1 MTCPLPLTP
10 FEQYMLEDDRP
21 NWPMNILLRLQF
33 SGTFARP
40 AFEAAVQASLRRHP
54 LLAAKVEPAG
64 RKRLAWSPA
73 SGAPS
78 CVHWTSACDGD
89 SRPAFTP
96 IDLGQEPGLRL
107 RIMEAEETTEL
118 WCQCHH
124 ACCDG
129 LGLLQFVQDLLV
141 AYAAPDDELPEL
153 APPALAHERLRAR
166 GWYGLTP
173 GQLVRLLPR
182 QLVGLLGVRQ
192 FFAHTPSPLV
202 PGDIRPTAPEAS
214 AGGPAFLVR
223 QLTGEESASLHRV
236 ARGLRVTLNDLL
248 LRDWFL
254 AAAAWRRERFPG
266 TEQDWLRLT
275 VPINL
280 RTEATRE
287 MPATN
292 QASMVFLDRRPCDCA
307 DSGRLLEGI
316 HREMEQIKRCR
327 LGLTFMASVAL
338 ARALGGLTR
347 MVRGDRCAATAIL
360 TNLGVFLSNA
370 PLTTR
375 DGRLVAGNVVLE
387 DIDMLAPLR
396 PYTYAAFSV
405 LTYASQLR
413 IAVHYDPCMLGAREA
428 EALLDAFLTQLRNSA
443 GLSEKVSSKALSGT
457 HL

>member
-153 APPALAHERLRAR
+153 APPGVAHERLRRAR
-166 GWYGLTP
+166 VVYAGTTCSP
-173 GQLVRLLPR
+173 ASPVT
-182 QLVGLLGVRQ
+182 LLGVRQ

-202 PGDIRPTAPEAS
+202 PGDIRPTARS
-214 AGGPAFLVR
+214 FGRGPAPW
-223 QLTGEESASLHRV
+223 SA
-236 ARGLRVTLNDLL
+236 N
-248 LRDWFL
+248 
-254 AAAAWRRERFPG
+254 
-266 TEQDWLRLT
+266 
-275 VPINL
+275 
-280 RTEATRE
+280 
-287 MPATN
+287 
-292 QASMVFLDRRPCDCA
+292 
-307 DSGRLLEGI
+307 
-316 HREMEQIKRCR
+316 
-327 LGLTFMASVAL
+327 
-338 ARALGGLTR
+338 
-347 MVRGDRCAATAIL
+347 
-360 TNLGVFLSNA
+360 
-370 PLTTR
+370 
-375 DGRLVAGNVVLE
+375 
-387 DIDMLAPLR
+387 
-396 PYTYAAFSV
+396 
-405 LTYASQLR
+405 
-413 IAVHYDPCMLGAREA
+413 
-428 EALLDAFLTQLRNSA
+428 
-443 GLSEKVSSKALSGT
+443 
-457 HL
+457 